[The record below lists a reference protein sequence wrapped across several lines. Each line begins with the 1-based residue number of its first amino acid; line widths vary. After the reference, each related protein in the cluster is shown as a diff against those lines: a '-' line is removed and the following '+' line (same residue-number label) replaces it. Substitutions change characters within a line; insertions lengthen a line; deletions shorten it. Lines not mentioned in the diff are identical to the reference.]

1 MAKKYYELDR
11 EECIK
16 AINDILSKTSDLWI
30 LWQIYRFS
38 VGMTKNEKGG
48 AA

>member
-1 MAKKYYELDR
+1 MKKYYDLDR

-30 LWQIYRFS
+30 LWQVYRLT
-38 VGMTKNEKGG
+38 VHITEDEKGS

>member
-1 MAKKYYELDR
+1 MKKYYELDH

-16 AINDILSKTSDLWI
+16 AITEIMSQTSSLWI

-38 VGMTKNEKGG
+38 VAMTQDEK
-48 AA
+48 AV